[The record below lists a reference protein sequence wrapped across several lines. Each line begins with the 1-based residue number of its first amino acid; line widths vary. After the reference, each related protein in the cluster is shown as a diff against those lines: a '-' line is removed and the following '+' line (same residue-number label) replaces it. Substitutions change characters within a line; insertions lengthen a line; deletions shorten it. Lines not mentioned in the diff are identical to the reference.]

1 MEAAA
6 IAAKLPFS
14 GAHFPE
20 QGTARCRAPVCAL
33 PDEMRYGQIT
43 ERLEQRSRRTDRSR
57 SAD

>member
-14 GAHFPE
+14 DAHFPE

-33 PDEMRYGQIT
+33 PDEMRYG
-43 ERLEQRSRRTDRSR
+43 
-57 SAD
+57 ANY

>member
-43 ERLEQRSRRTDRSR
+43 ERLEQRSRRTD
-57 SAD
+57 